1 MRTKK
6 DQKARKEEYVF
17 FASCLPA
24 RAGILV
30 FSDAGLRFTA
40 LLVLRLQV
48 QNRIIQAP
56 LLGLQLADA
65 DGEDVLHSL

>member
-1 MRTKK
+1 M
-6 DQKARKEEYVF
+6 
-17 FASCLPA
+17 
-24 RAGILV
+24 V